1 MDPRD
6 PPPDPVEIP
15 PAELSP
21 EALRGIV
28 ESFVLREGTEYGEQ
42 EVSLD
47 RKVADVMRQIER
59 REARIFFDPETETVT
74 LVRA

>member
-1 MDPRD
+1 MDERD

-15 PAELSP
+15 PQALSP

-28 ESFVLREGTEYGEQ
+28 ENFVLREGTEYGEHD
-42 EVSLD
+42 VSLD

-59 REARIFFDPETETVT
+59 REARIYFDPETESVT

>member
-1 MDPRD
+1 
-6 PPPDPVEIP
+6 VEIP
-15 PAELSP
+15 PDELSP

-28 ESFVLREGTEYGEQ
+28 ENFVLREGTDYGEH

>member
-15 PAELSP
+15 PDELSP

-28 ESFVLREGTEYGEQ
+28 ENFVLREGTDYGEH